1 MTVTVRTAT
10 SVDLDALVRGNARM
24 AEETEGRTLDPAVL
38 REGVT
43 RVLEDPAKG
52 HYWVAEMDGRVVG
65 QLMITREWSDWRNGV
80 FWWIQSV
87 FVEEDV
93 RRAGVFRA
101 LYGHIYRL
109 AVEDPDCC
117 GLRLY
122 VENYN
127 RRAQRTYDRLG
138 MANAGYVVMETEF
151 GKNAGDSVDRGT

>member
-1 MTVTVRTAT
+1 MTVTVRAAT
-10 SVDLDALVRGNARM
+10 SADLSALVRGNARM
-24 AEETEGRTLDPAVL
+24 AEETEGRTLDSELL
-38 REGVT
+38 RDGVA

-52 HYWVAEMDGRVVG
+52 RYWVAEMDGRVVG

-87 FVEEDV
+87 YVDEDV
-93 RRAGVFRA
+93 RRGGVFRA
-101 LYGHIYRL
+101 LYGHVHAL

-138 MANAGYVVMETEF
+138 MVKAGYVVMETEF
-151 GKNAGDSVDRGT
+151 GKNADDPGERGN